1 MFRSLN
7 IAATG
12 MTAQQMQLD
21 GISNNI
27 ANANTDG
34 FKKERVDFQDL
45 LYQTIRAA
53 GTQTSNSTVSPT
65 GLQLGSGVRV
75 VGTSRVFSQGELLV
89 TNNPMDIAIE
99 GEGFFVV
106 QQPDGNPAYTRT
118 GALQKDS
125 QGQLVTAEGMPLD
138 PPIIIPAEAVS
149 VSVGADGTVNA
160 MMQGQAAPVQLGQ
173 LNIATFVNPSG
184 LQALGHNLY
193 IPSAA
198 SGEAQSGT
206 PGSDGRGALL
216 QGALEKSNVNVV
228 EEMIG
233 LISAQR
239 AYEMN
244 TKIVTAADDMLRA
257 ATQMR

>member
-1 MFRSLN
+1 MFRALN

-12 MTAQQMQLD
+12 MAAQQTQLD

-65 GLQLGSGVRV
+65 GLQLGNGVRV
-75 VGTSRVFSQGELLV
+75 VGTSRIFSQGSILV
-89 TNNPMDIAIE
+89 TGNPMDVAIE
-99 GEGFFVV
+99 GHGFFIV

-125 QGQLVTAEGMPLD
+125 QGQIVTSEGMVLD
-138 PPIIIPAEAVS
+138 PPIIIPPDAIS
-149 VSVGADGTVNA
+149 VSIGSDGTVNA
-160 MMQGQAAPVQLGQ
+160 MVQGQESPQQLGQ
-173 LNIATFVNPSG
+173 LTIATFTNSAG

-193 IPSAA
+193 IASAA
-198 SGEAQSGT
+198 SGEAQTGT

-216 QGALEKSNVNVV
+216 QGALEKSNVDVV

-233 LISAQR
+233 LISTQR
-239 AYEMN
+239 AYEVN
-244 TKIVTAADDMLRA
+244 SKIVSAADDMLRA

>member
-1 MFRSLN
+1 MFRALN

-12 MTAQQMQLD
+12 MTAQQTQLD

-27 ANANTDG
+27 ANANNNG

-45 LYQTIRAA
+45 LYQTVRAA
-53 GTQTSNSTVSPT
+53 GTQTSNSTISPT

-75 VGTSRVFSQGELLV
+75 VGTSRIFAQGAILV
-89 TNNPMDIAIE
+89 TNNPLDIAIE

-118 GALQKDS
+118 GALQKDA
-125 QGQLVTAEGMPLD
+125 QGQLVTAEGNPLD
-138 PPIIIPAEAVS
+138 PPIIIPPDAIS

-160 MMQGQAAPVQLGQ
+160 TMQGQTAPIQLGQ
-173 LNIATFVNPSG
+173 ITTATFANPAG
-184 LQALGHNLY
+184 LTALGHNLY
-193 IPSAA
+193 QATAA
-198 SGEAQSGT
+198 SGEAQT
-206 PGSDGRGALL
+206 GSPAQDGRGALL
-216 QGALEKSNVNVV
+216 QGALEKSNVDVV

-233 LISAQR
+233 LISTQR
-239 AYEMN
+239 AYEVN
-244 TKIVTAADDMLRA
+244 SKIVAAADEMLRA

>member
-1 MFRSLN
+1 MFRALN

-12 MTAQQMQLD
+12 MAAQQTQLD

-75 VGTSRVFSQGELLV
+75 VGTSRIFSQGSILV

-99 GEGFFVV
+99 GSGFFIV

-125 QGQLVTAEGMPLD
+125 QGQIVTSEGMVLD
-138 PPIIIPAEAVS
+138 PPIIIPPDAVS
-149 VSVGADGTVNA
+149 VSVGSDGTVNA
-160 MMQGQAAPVQLGQ
+160 MVQGQEGPQQLGQ
-173 LNIATFVNPSG
+173 ITIATFTNPSG

-193 IPSAA
+193 IASAA
-198 SGEAQSGT
+198 SGEAQTGS
-206 PGSDGRGALL
+206 PASDGRGALL
-216 QGALEKSNVNVV
+216 QGALEKSNVDVV

-233 LISAQR
+233 LISTQR
-239 AYEMN
+239 AYEVN
-244 TKIVTAADDMLRA
+244 SKIVTAADDMLRA
-257 ATQMR
+257 ATQML